1 MRRVPESVS
10 SEAMVVEEV
19 DLARQEA
26 AAAAAAAAAVVAGAG
41 G

>member
-26 AAAAAAAAAVVAGAG
+26 AAAAAAAVVAGAG